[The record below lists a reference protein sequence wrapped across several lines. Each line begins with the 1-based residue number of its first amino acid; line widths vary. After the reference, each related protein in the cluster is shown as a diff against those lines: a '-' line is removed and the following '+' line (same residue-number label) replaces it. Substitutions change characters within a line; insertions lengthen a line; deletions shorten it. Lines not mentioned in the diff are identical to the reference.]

1 MSFRDRLQACAQ
13 FTPSAYRPL
22 IIAGC
27 ALGRVTQAFAS
38 SLQNYPDVFTVYE
51 HAVTLSPNF
60 KMPETRTEA
69 VAKVL
74 EDLKEKGLI
83 PGWRGEHYP
92 ISEGFYDAPLLTVE
106 RAAVPYLGTMG
117 YGVHLNGYVR
127 KDGGIHMWI
136 GKRSMQKP
144 TGPGK
149 LDQMVAG
156 GQPVG
161 ISVWENLIKECGEE
175 AGMSKELAEK
185 SVAVGTVSY
194 LTEQEDRLRHD
205 IIFNYDVELPIDFEP
220 TPMDGEVD
228 AFYLWPIKDV
238 MDRIRNTDDFKY
250 NAALVIIDF
259 AVRHGVLD
267 PEDPEYI
274 LVTEALRLGRAGDIS
289 AR

>member
-1 MSFRDRLQACAQ
+1 MSFRDRLEVCAQ
-13 FTPSAYRPL
+13 FTPSAYLPL
-22 IIAGC
+22 IIAGS
-27 ALGRVTQAFAS
+27 ALGRVTHAFAS

-60 KMPETRTEA
+60 KTPEARTEA
-69 VAKVL
+69 VAGVL
-74 EDLKEKGLI
+74 EDLKEKGI
-83 PGWRGEHYP
+83 IHGWRGEHYT
-92 ISEGFYDAPLLTVE
+92 IAESFYDEPLLTVE

-127 KDGGIHMWI
+127 KKDGIHMWI

-156 GQPVG
+156 GQPIG
-161 ISVWENLIKECGEE
+161 ISIWDNLIKECGEE
-175 AGMSKELAEK
+175 ASMPKDIAEK
-185 SVAVGTVSY
+185 AVAASTVSY
-194 LTEQEDRLRHD
+194 LTEQRDRLRHD
-205 IIFNYDVELPIDFEP
+205 VIFNYDIELPTDFEP

-228 AFYLWPIKDV
+228 AFYLWPINDV
-238 MDRIRNTDDFKY
+238 MERIRSTDDFKY

-259 AVRHGVLD
+259 AIRHGVFG

-274 LVTEALRLGRAGDIS
+274 LVNEALRLGRAGELS

>member
-1 MSFRDRLQACAQ
+1 MSFRDCLEVCAR
-13 FTPSAYRPL
+13 FTPRAYRPL

-27 ALGRVTQAFAS
+27 PLGRVTHAFAS

-60 KMPETRTEA
+60 KTVEARTEA
-69 VAKVL
+69 VAGVL

-83 PGWRGEHYP
+83 PGWRGEHYA
-92 ISEGFYDAPLLTVE
+92 ISESFYDAPLLTVE

-117 YGVHLNGYVR
+117 YGVHLNGYVH
-127 KDGGIHMWI
+127 KDGDIHMWI

-161 ISVWENLIKECGEE
+161 ISIWDNLIKECGEE
-175 AGMSKELAEK
+175 AGMARDIAEK
-185 SVAVGTVSY
+185 AVPAGTISY

-205 IIFNYDVELPIDFEP
+205 VIFNYDIEVPSDFEP
-220 TPMDGEVD
+220 QPTDGEVD
-228 AFYLWPIKDV
+228 AFYLWPINDV
-238 MDRIRNTDDFKY
+238 MERIRSTDDFKY

-259 AVRHGVLD
+259 AIRHGALG

-274 LVTEALRLGRAGDIS
+274 MINEALRLGRAGENS
-289 AR
+289 VR